1 MATREDFAEV
11 EWAVICDAA
20 HAAGFAMMLV
30 GHSGLFGSMKEMLV
44 AGRTA
49 AAGLS
54 SESELVRAICQPEAM
69 APMRE
74 RLTEA
79 MTDAEGLDPRDILAG
94 KAVEWLQEAVAVV
107 RKKAPED
114 AEAYQQWVI
123 ESAET
128 MANASKE
135 GGFLGMGGQR
145 VSDAEAA
152 LLAALRAAVAV

>member
-20 HAAGFAMMLV
+20 HSAAFAMMLV

-44 AGRTA
+44 AGKTA
-49 AAGLS
+49 AAGLAS
-54 SESELVRAICQPEAM
+54 DSELVRAICQPEAM
-69 APMRE
+69 GLMRE

-79 MTDAEGLDPRDILAG
+79 MTEAEGMDPREVLAG
-94 KAVEWLQEAVAVV
+94 KAVEWLREALPIVK
-107 RKKAPED
+107 KKAPED
-114 AEAYQQWVI
+114 AEAYQRWVL

-135 GGFLGMGGQR
+135 GGFLGIGGER
-145 VSDAEAA
+145 VSPAEAA
-152 LLAALRAAVAV
+152 LLAALRAAVAL